1 MFSTKDEEHSLDV
14 GDPDS
19 RLALGGKKINEKNL
33 SFRFFWLQ
41 QLQKARRQYTQNS
54 VANTVSIYI
63 CTQKSRVSLKNY
75 YIHFKQ
81 PGEGLKN
88 PPITL
93 NFKSYLFSVKE
104 IHFHPSSASGSKYV
118 GMFFRDPE
126 DMQIICYIPRYFSS
140 SKYQPPNF

>member
-63 CTQKSRVSLKNY
+63 CT
-75 YIHFKQ
+75 
-81 PGEGLKN
+81 
-88 PPITL
+88 
-93 NFKSYLFSVKE
+93 
-104 IHFHPSSASGSKYV
+104 
-118 GMFFRDPE
+118 
-126 DMQIICYIPRYFSS
+126 
-140 SKYQPPNF
+140 